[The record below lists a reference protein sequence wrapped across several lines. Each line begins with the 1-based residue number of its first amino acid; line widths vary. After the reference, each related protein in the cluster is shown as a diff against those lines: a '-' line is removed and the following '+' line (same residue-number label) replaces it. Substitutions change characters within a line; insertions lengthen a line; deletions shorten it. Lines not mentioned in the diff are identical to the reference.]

1 MRIKKAML
9 FITVLCLMAG
19 SLVACGGSGGSGT
32 QASGEQASKKEITEA
47 DVLGRWVCPMT
58 KDVMELK
65 EGGLMEF
72 TDFGR
77 SIPSGSQTGVTVKDN
92 AVIVRLIDSYD
103 SDDKLE
109 YDDSGE
115 VVKLVGDKADFIR
128 EDDYY
133 AGLERFSVGDKF
145 STDSAEA
152 AISSLSFVSGEQ
164 LVAYFNKND
173 NTYVRNIDPDMSYAV
188 IGFDLTNLSKQ
199 EFQTAKSISVT
210 LDYNDGFKFSTVG
223 DADCILR
230 EGNTFCAYHNN
241 GSVGSNISGVT
252 LSPLDDK
259 PFELAIP
266 CATKVAEDQ
275 NGKFV
280 IFVTLPTE
288 NGVKEFAVNVE

>member
-1 MRIKKAML
+1 MRINKAML
-9 FITVLCLMAG
+9 FITVLCLMVV
-19 SLVACGGSGGSGT
+19 SLVACGSSGGSGT
-32 QASGEQASKKEITEA
+32 QASGEQTSKKEITEA

-92 AVIVRLIDSYD
+92 AVIVHLIDSYD
-103 SDDKLE
+103 TDDKLE

-115 VVKLVGDKADFIR
+115 VVKLIGDKAEFIR

-133 AGLERFSVGDKF
+133 AGLERISVGDKF

-152 AISSLSFVSGEQ
+152 AISSLTFVSGGQ
-164 LVAYFNKND
+164 LVDYFNKND
-173 NTYVRNIDPDMSYAV
+173 KTYVRNIDSDMSYAV

-199 EFQTAKSISVT
+199 EFEAAKTVSVT

-230 EGNTFCAYHNN
+230 EGNNFCAYHNN

-288 NGVKEFAVNVE
+288 NGVKEFAIDVE